1 MPSFRSK
8 KLVNESMGPKP
19 KTSQKTGIARKLAM
33 GVPLVAS
40 ASGVKGGRGANRVF
54 GALTGVTAAKSG
66 VKVDPLGVAMALPVF
81 KLGAVVKALRA
92 SGRIGEAAAVASRI
106 AAKQIGQSAGRGV
119 PRLLT
124 AQLRAQSEVGR
135 VYPRISGAMS
145 GEFRGMNAAEITAT
159 IARTQGRQLG
169 VPIENIAEASA
180 AARKSTTGFTA
191 ASKKMGTVVR
201 QTGIPEAG
209 SIAMVKKTAA
219 QFGQKVGSKE
229 AKNISRLL
237 RGRSA
242 K

>member
-1 MPSFRSK
+1 MRNK
-8 KLVNESMGPKP
+8 KLVNESVGAKP
-19 KTSQKTGIARKLAM
+19 KERSKTGIARKLAM

-40 ASGVKGGRGANRVF
+40 ASGVKGGRGANRAF

-81 KLGAVVKALRA
+81 KLVAAARALRA
-92 SGRIGEAAAVASRI
+92 AGRIQEASALAARV
-106 AAKQIGQSAGRGV
+106 AAKEIGQTAGRGV

-124 AQLRAQSEVGR
+124 GQLRAQSEVGR

-180 AARKSTTGFTA
+180 AARKSVTGFTA
-191 ASKKMGTVVR
+191 ASKKM
-201 QTGIPEAG
+201 
-209 SIAMVKKTAA
+209 AA
-219 QFGQKVGSKE
+219 AAAAAKKE
-229 AKNISRLL
+229 AAAAARYRARVEGTRVTELENRLNFGWAKK
-237 RGRSA
+237 GRRS